1 MNLISHWTYTS
12 VLVGGGGHYKESV
25 VVMLTFRKLVFIIT
39 GAAAGLGG
47 SHLVPLYDLDMSI
60 EYYCFTY
67 VFGGRG
73 GTKDK
78 IKACFSHL
86 MQGKV
91 PHITHCLVSQPVL
104 NDSY

>member
-1 MNLISHWTYTS
+1 M
-12 VLVGGGGHYKESV
+12 

-67 VFGGRG
+67 VLLWGPGAGGGGG